1 MREVI
6 ALVSG
11 LVVFGT
17 TVPYLIDV
25 LKGNVRPVRSTR
37 IMFLLLLLLALM
49 QQRSMGVGVVMVI
62 TISELA
68 ATILLFAISMR
79 KGVGGLSRLDVVCYL
94 LLAASI
100 VVWYGTKSAYIGLI
114 FTILADFVAFFP
126 VIHRTIFDP
135 KSETQLFYWGGV
147 IGPLLAIVAD
157 PNKTTKNI
165 LFTAYLAMVNFLV
178 VLLINRQY
186 LRQK

>member
-79 KGVGGLSRLDVVCYL
+79 KGVGC
-94 LLAASI
+94 
-100 VVWYGTKSAYIGLI
+100 
-114 FTILADFVAFFP
+114 
-126 VIHRTIFDP
+126 
-135 KSETQLFYWGGV
+135 
-147 IGPLLAIVAD
+147 
-157 PNKTTKNI
+157 
-165 LFTAYLAMVNFLV
+165 
-178 VLLINRQY
+178 
-186 LRQK
+186 